1 MKKEKLVIYKDFIK
15 RKNFLKNEIKSIIL
29 KSILQNFQINNE
41 IRIEAYR
48 KILISWK
55 KCNISK
61 QNNVCLKTGRFG
73 GVFKQWNVSRHYI
86 KQMGKWNLL
95 TNTKIKSK

>member
-55 KCNISK
+55 K
-61 QNNVCLKTGRFG
+61 
-73 GVFKQWNVSRHYI
+73 
-86 KQMGKWNLL
+86 M
-95 TNTKIKSK
+95 